1 MKPLT
6 FRDITLTYPDRRDWV
21 LGAILER
28 RAAEHPDRPYLQW
41 EDSAP
46 LSFGETNR
54 AVNRIAHGLAAAGVR
69 HGDRVLILL
78 PNCLDFVLT
87 WFAIAKLGAVEV
99 PVNVHYRG
107 QFLTHVANNCAAK
120 IAITDAGL
128 LPALR
133 DCAPDLAHLERV
145 FVLGDDAP
153 ASTTDGRLHIEPYA
167 GLRTADETNP
177 GVAVAATDIAAILF
191 TSGTTGPSKGVLMP
205 HAQFYF
211 FAEQGASLV
220 RLTADDVYMN
230 SFPLFHGN
238 AQFLTTY
245 PCLIRGAHA
254 VLYERFSA
262 GDWIERIRRNGVTAT
277 NLLGVTM
284 DFIFKQPAKP
294 TDADNRLRV
303 IYAVPTAHQ
312 VLDAFKAR
320 FGIESCVDAFGQ
332 TETCLPLMT
341 PYDGERPPGAVGV
354 LVEDW
359 YEIRLVDP
367 DTDDEVADGEMGE
380 LIVRHKAPWTLC
392 AGYNANPDGTLK
404 AMRNLWWHTGDGMR
418 RDAAGWYY
426 FVDRV
431 NDALRVRGENVSSYE
446 VEQVVLSHP
455 AVAECAATSVRSEID
470 GGEHEIKVSV
480 VLRPGATLDPAALIA
495 HCDARA
501 PYFAVPRYVDFIDA
515 LPRTPNEKIQKHLLR
530 KAGVTATTW
539 DRVAAGVRL
548 ARESAARSGSRNSAS
563 HGAAPST
570 SHAPK

>member
-6 FRDITLTYPDRRDWV
+6 FRDITLTYPKRDDWV
-21 LGAILER
+21 LGSILER

-41 EDSAP
+41 EDTAP

-69 HGDRVLILL
+69 HGDRVLIVL

-87 WFAIAKLGAVEV
+87 WFALAKLGAVEV
-99 PVNVHYRG
+99 PVNIHYRG

-120 IAITDAGL
+120 IAITDPEL
-128 LPALR
+128 LSAVLEVGPTLTHLKNVYVVGAQVPHTATACKLR
-133 DCAPDLAHLERV
+133 VAP
-145 FVLGDDAP
+145 F
-153 ASTTDGRLHIEPYA
+153 ST
-167 GLRTADETNP
+167 LRSDDETNP

-220 RLTADDVYMN
+220 RLGPDDVYMN

-262 GDWIERIRRNGVTAT
+262 GDWIERIRRNKVTAT

-284 DFIFKQPAKP
+284 DFIFKQPRKD

-303 IYAVPTAHQ
+303 IYAVPTAHKI
-312 VLDAFKAR
+312 LAEFKAR

-354 LVEDW
+354 VVDDW

-367 DTDDEVADGEMGE
+367 DTDDDVPEGAMGE
-380 LIVRHKAPWTLC
+380 LVVRHKHPWTLC
-392 AGYNANPDGTLK
+392 AGYNANPEGTLRT
-404 AMRNLWWHTGDGMR
+404 MRNLWWHTGDGMR
-418 RDAAGWYY
+418 RDAEGWYY

-480 VLRPGATLDPAALIA
+480 VLRPGATLDPAELIA

-501 PYFAVPRYVDFIDA
+501 PYFAVPRYVEFIER

-530 KAGVTATTW
+530 AAGVTAGTW

-548 ARESAARSGSRNSAS
+548 ARESAPRAGGGHATGRTRRRAS
-563 HGAAPST
+563 T
-570 SHAPK
+570 Q